1 MAKRTLC
8 DLSEHVTP
16 VVELNKLW
24 NTITYKPLINA
35 PKTHVLPVLTFLLLM
50 SIFNLI
56 RYGMKL
62 EDNAGKTGYI
72 KCKPASTVIGKN
84 YSYSLILVM
93 DDLSFVPWWITQCNG
108 HL

>member
-1 MAKRTLC
+1 
-8 DLSEHVTP
+8 
-16 VVELNKLW
+16 
-24 NTITYKPLINA
+24 
-35 PKTHVLPVLTFLLLM
+35 M

-93 DDLSFVPWWITQCNG
+93 DDLSFVP
-108 HL
+108 